1 MTENIFSMDLAHSD
15 TRVSIYRWLSTLFAR
30 EIDPETLD
38 EYQQGAGELFLKELS
53 TIPALTSVVKA
64 LEEQIGQ
71 KNGTAD
77 HALELAGN
85 FGFLFLGGGGQQ
97 SVPPYESVYTSKKG
111 TLFQKAE
118 QQTRRI
124 LEEHGLGVLKDVREP
139 ADHIAIQLELMAHLD
154 EISTKA
160 ASTDTEHAD
169 ELRKQQKTFL
179 EDHLLNWVPVFCAN
193 CVERDPGGF
202 YAALAQLMLT
212 ILKETQ
218 YLIQKH

>member
-1 MTENIFSMDLAHSD
+1 
-15 TRVSIYRWLSTLFAR
+15 
-30 EIDPETLD
+30 
-38 EYQQGAGELFLKELS
+38 
-53 TIPALTSVVKA
+53 
-64 LEEQIGQ
+64 
-71 KNGTAD
+71 
-77 HALELAGN
+77 
-85 FGFLFLGGGGQQ
+85 
-97 SVPPYESVYTSKKG
+97 
-111 TLFQKAE
+111 
-118 QQTRRI
+118 
-124 LEEHGLGVLKDVREP
+124 
-139 ADHIAIQLELMAHLD
+139 MAHLD